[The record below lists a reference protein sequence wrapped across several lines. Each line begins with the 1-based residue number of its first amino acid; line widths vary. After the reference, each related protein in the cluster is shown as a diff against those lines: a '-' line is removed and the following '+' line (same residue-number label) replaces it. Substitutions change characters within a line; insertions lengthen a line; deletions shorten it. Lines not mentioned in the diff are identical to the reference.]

1 MPTGPRDLECL
12 ADRLAKLEAQNRMFK
27 RGAALIAIL
36 FIAFLAM
43 GQSHSQRVIEAT
55 EFVLKDKTGAPRAR
69 LYMEDST
76 HPALYFYGADNSGIP
91 IALKA
96 GDEPSIILNRAGSKE
111 QVLVAANKQ
120 FFGIVLYDDKSH
132 RAGLSVQKG
141 DPGLDLF
148 DQDGNPRVSIQAF
161 ATESAIRLFDTK
173 RSSSVELA
181 NAQGGSALEFLDP
194 GGEVTLGLRKQNSG
208 PRLELRDK
216 QGFSAVLG
224 NTSLVVPRTGKT
236 ENTSAASL
244 VLFDKDGKV
253 LSSAP

>member
-1 MPTGPRDLECL
+1 MPTGLHDFESLG
-12 ADRLAKLEAQNRMFK
+12 DRLAKLEAQNRMFK

-43 GQSHSQRVIEAT
+43 GQAYSQRVIEAS
-55 EFVLKDKTGAPRAR
+55 EFVLKDKTGTARAR

-76 HPALYFYGADNSGIP
+76 QPALYFYGAHNSGIP
-91 IALKA
+91 ITLKA
-96 GDEPSIILNRAGSKE
+96 GDEPAIIVNRASSNE
-111 QVLVAANKQ
+111 QVVVANNKQ

-148 DQDGNPRVSIQAF
+148 DQEGNPRVSIQAY

-181 NAQGGSALEFLDP
+181 NTQGAPLW
-194 GGEVTLGLRKQNSG
+194 NSST
-208 PRLELRDK
+208 
-216 QGFSAVLG
+216 QGA
-224 NTSLVVPRTGKT
+224 K
-236 ENTSAASL
+236 
-244 VLFDKDGKV
+244 
-253 LSSAP
+253 